1 MRYES
6 VKAKSLLSKPIV
18 ADGWFHINR
27 SMNAFQGCEH
37 GCVYCDGMS
46 ESYHV
51 DNFLTHIRIKEN
63 AAKILRREL
72 KREGYTPQSELETE
86 TLWSFLDKED
96 AIRLAQKVPRKQVIG
111 VCGGVSD
118 GFQPAEK
125 EHGVT
130 RQILET
136 LLDFRMPIFVLTK
149 SNLVL
154 RDLDLLKEIHK
165 VAFANVVFTITLYD
179 DEIRKIFEPRAAST
193 EERFAALKETRKAG
207 LYGGVMATPIIP
219 GIGDSFENMRGL
231 AKEAKKAGAE
241 FIQFGGMTLKPG
253 RQKEYFLNVVQRRFP
268 EKLEMIKSIYEN
280 ENRYGTPIFS
290 RIPVN
295 SMLRGYE
302 ICKEIG
308 IRDRSIRH
316 RLQYDP
322 ESNRMVLDVILD
334 IIFRQSTILGLP
346 WGKSKPFHELAKI
359 LERGVEDLSSLR
371 QRGDLAEVL
380 RLKPQMTVIVE
391 EILDRGTCEH
401 LIELYRKLDEL
412 VDNTKD

>member
-1 MRYES
+1 
-6 VKAKSLLSKPIV
+6 
-18 ADGWFHINR
+18 
-27 SMNAFQGCEH
+27 
-37 GCVYCDGMS
+37 
-46 ESYHV
+46 
-51 DNFLTHIRIKEN
+51 
-63 AAKILRREL
+63 
-72 KREGYTPQSELETE
+72 
-86 TLWSFLDKED
+86 
-96 AIRLAQKVPRKQVIG
+96 
-111 VCGGVSD
+111 
-118 GFQPAEK
+118 
-125 EHGVT
+125 
-130 RQILET
+130 
-136 LLDFRMPIFVLTK
+136 
-149 SNLVL
+149 
-154 RDLDLLKEIHK
+154 
-165 VAFANVVFTITLYD
+165 
-179 DEIRKIFEPRAAST
+179 
-193 EERFAALKETRKAG
+193 
-207 LYGGVMATPIIP
+207 
-219 GIGDSFENMRGL
+219 
-231 AKEAKKAGAE
+231 
-241 FIQFGGMTLKPG
+241 
-253 RQKEYFLNVVQRRFP
+253 
-268 EKLEMIKSIYEN
+268 MIKSIYEN